1 MILRKYMALLG
12 VGSAQIDLILEKDKY
27 RPGEIVKG
35 KFIVKG
41 GLIEQRLNRIDC
53 DLMMSTE
60 PDVSKNEKLLDSITI
75 FTTKVIESAT
85 TNHIP
90 FSFQLPHSIDS
101 TCNPSYRFKSKLTFK
116 QGIESTDHD
125 AIYILEA

>member
-12 VGSAQIDLILEKDKY
+12 VGSAQIDLILEKDTY

-35 KFIVKG
+35 NFIVKG

-53 DLMMSTE
+53 DLMMSAE
-60 PDVSKNEKLLDSITI
+60 LNKNEKLLDSITI
-75 FTTKVIESAT
+75 YTTKVIESAT

-101 TCNPSYRFKSKLTFK
+101 VCNPSYRFKSKLTFK
-116 QGIESTDHD
+116 QGIESVDHD
-125 AIYILEA
+125 EIYILEA

>member
-12 VGSAQIDLILEKDKY
+12 VGSAQIDLVLEKDRY
-27 RPGEIVKG
+27 RPGEIIRG

-60 PDVSKNEKLLDSITI
+60 PNESKNGMLLDSITI
-75 FTTKVIESAT
+75 YTTKVIEPTT

-90 FSFQLPHSIDS
+90 FTFQLPHSIES
-101 TCNPSYRFKSKLTFK
+101 RCNSSYSFKSKLIFK
-116 QGIESTDHD
+116 EGIESIDHD

>member
-1 MILRKYMALLG
+1 MILKKYMAMLG
-12 VGSAQIDLILEKDKY
+12 VGSAQIDLILEKDTY

-35 KFIVKG
+35 NFIVKG

-53 DLMMSTE
+53 DLMMCNE
-60 PDVSKNEKLLDSITI
+60 PNESKNEKLLDSITI
-75 FTTKVIESAT
+75 YTTKVIESST

-90 FSFQLPHSIDS
+90 FTFQLPQSIDS

-116 QGIESTDHD
+116 QGIESVDHD
-125 AIYILEA
+125 EIYILEA